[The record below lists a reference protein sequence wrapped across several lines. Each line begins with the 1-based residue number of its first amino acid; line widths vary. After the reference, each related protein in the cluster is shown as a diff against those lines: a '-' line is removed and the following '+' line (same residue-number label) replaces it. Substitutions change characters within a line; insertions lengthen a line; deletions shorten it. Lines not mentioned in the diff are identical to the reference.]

1 MHRHHVAVASLFAL
15 LLAGSAECA
24 IITLNFEGF
33 PDGTTLTTQYPGVTF
48 TNTTVLKASFSL
60 NEFEFPPRSGA
71 NVASDTGGPI
81 SISFATPA
89 TSFAGYFTYLMPL
102 TLTAFNAANSPV
114 GSITSKFANNLAC
127 LAGPPCSG
135 NPGSSPNELLTINFA
150 AGISKITIKGASNGG
165 SFGVDDATITTSAVP
180 EPAGIVLL
188 ISGLLVIRLRSRKS

>member
-1 MHRHHVAVASLFAL
+1 MVGDLRYALLTISVYVARPPTQIFIENPTNRVHHYKYYLQKRTMHRHHVAVASLFAL

-33 PDGTTLTTQYPGVTF
+33 PDGTTLTNQYSGVNF
-48 TNTTVLKASFSL
+48 TNTTVLKAGFSL
-60 NEFEFPPRSGA
+60 NEFEFPPHSGT

-135 NPGSSPNELLTINFA
+135 TP
-150 AGISKITIKGASNGG
+150 
-165 SFGVDDATITTSAVP
+165 AVAP
-180 EPAGIVLL
+180 M
-188 ISGLLVIRLRSRKS
+188 SY